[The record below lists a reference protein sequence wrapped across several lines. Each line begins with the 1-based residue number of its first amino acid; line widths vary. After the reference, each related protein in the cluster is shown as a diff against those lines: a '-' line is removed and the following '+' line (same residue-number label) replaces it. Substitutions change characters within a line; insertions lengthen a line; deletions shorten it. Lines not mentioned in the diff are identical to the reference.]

1 MARGSCHLFLPLVLI
16 ISEVIGKDFLLEMH
30 DKGNVVY
37 ENELLEEVP
46 RYLI

>member
-1 MARGSCHLFLPLVLI
+1 MLI

-30 DKGNVVY
+30 DKGNVGDDNANND
-37 ENELLEEVP
+37 NELLEEVP